1 MHRKGGGMTPEQQ
14 ARVGIDA
21 LLAAAGWH
29 VCHLAD
35 VNLNAGTGPARGVA
49 IREFPLL
56 PGHGSGR
63 KTARLRTMRRTGRF
77 PIFLF
82 LPS

>member
-1 MHRKGGGMTPEQQ
+1 M
-14 ARVGIDA
+14 
-21 LLAAAGWH
+21 
-29 VCHLAD
+29 AD

-56 PGHGSGR
+56 PGHGFADYLLYVKGKACAIQTSQTSHHGSGK

-82 LPS
+82 LRS